1 VKTARLYVDYSG
13 PLTTIQDRGRFGY
26 QRYGVTEGGPMD
38 RTAFAIGQAALGPA
52 SGGASIE
59 IGLGGVTLRCVEGSV
74 AVAITGGN
82 FILNVDGQLRP
93 SWSVIRLYPE
103 KQLAISPGRWG
114 SWCYIAVTGT
124 IDWPVWLGSRST
136 YPALPFTGR
145 QLKRGDEIV
154 IRDLRD
160 LSEPERELTIPVFCQ
175 PRNTINLVVGPQERF
190 FDDCALERLL
200 SESYFLTT
208 DLNRMGVRLEG
219 AKLAIAAQLDMP
231 SEGIVRGS
239 VQVPGS
245 GDPLVLMADYQTTG
259 GYPKIAT
266 MISADQDVFAQL
278 RPRQPVQFR
287 PVTVEHA
294 VARAR
299 TRKKAVQDYLAS
311 IGRTVR
317 W

>member
-1 VKTARLYVDYSG
+1 MRRARLYVDYLG
-13 PLTTIQDRGRFGY
+13 PLTTIQDRGRLGY

-38 RTAFAIGQAALGPA
+38 RTAFAVGQAALGQTLA
-52 SGGASIE
+52 GASIE
-59 IGLGGVTLRCVEGSV
+59 VALGGITLRCVEG
-74 AVAITGGN
+74 AVPLAITGGN
-82 FILNVDGQLRP
+82 FTVSIDGKP
-93 SWSVIRLYPE
+93 KHSWSVTTLYTGMELSIR
-103 KQLAISPGRWG
+103 AGRWG
-114 SWCYIAVTGT
+114 SWCYIAVAGT

-154 IRDLRD
+154 VRDLRD
-160 LSEPERELTIPVFCQ
+160 LSEPERQLTIPVFCQ
-175 PRNTINLVVGPQERF
+175 PRNVINLVAGPQERF
-190 FDDCALERLL
+190 FDDDALRHLFNEPY
-200 SESYFLTT
+200 SITT

-219 AKLAIAAQLDMP
+219 AKLAIAARLDMP

-245 GDPLVLMADYQTTG
+245 GDPLVLMADHQTTG

-294 VARAR
+294 VARSR
-299 TRKKAVQDYLAS
+299 TRKKAVQKYLAS
-311 IGRTVR
+311 IGQTVR
-317 W
+317 